1 MFDSVSDFRHTF
13 SCHFF
18 PYFFWSPTSFT
29 RCRPFQWCFLFL
41 FFDCSKLLPVI
52 IFFSFN
58 FFQAFP
64 IIDASVYRAQC
75 KLIQSLFLRPA
86 QALNLLISNWQI
98 APLFFCINVCQ
109 ADDQQQQQQQQQLNQ
124 LYPLVTKLKKSR
136 RSQTIIEEKESL
148 RRRNQSHQIIR
159 SSSDHTSLTPLLSLA
174 MCVRARN

>member
-1 MFDSVSDFRHTF
+1 MFDSVSDFK
-13 SCHFF
+13 HFF
-18 PYFFWSPTSFT
+18 LLLFSGRPPTSLDAA
-29 RCRPFQWCFLFL
+29 PFSDVFYFCFFE
-41 FFDCSKLLPVI
+41 CSNLLPVI
-52 IFFSFN
+52 IFLN

-64 IIDASVYRAQC
+64 IIDASVHRAQC
-75 KLIQSLFLRPA
+75 KLIQSLFLCPA

-98 APLFFCINVCQ
+98 APLFFCTNVRQ
-109 ADDQQQQQQQQQLNQ
+109 ADDQQQQQLNQ

-148 RRRNQSHQIIR
+148 RRGNQSHQIIR